1 MISKIVGQLK
11 SLDYDSD
18 FFISEPYLIPY
29 FNDKKLKIGFVDA
42 MHEPYLTEADK
53 VLENFLKL
61 NNEGRIKDS
70 QLVFN
75 YYKETLHLGY
85 TKSLDIEV
93 TEQVWDF
100 VHPSEIIIDWDE
112 NGDFYLCISCEC
124 EWEDEHG
131 LYLVF
136 KDGLKLT
143 RANGHDGGFT
153 D

>member
-1 MISKIVGQLK
+1 MESKIVGELE
-11 SLDYDSD
+11 SLNYDPN
-18 FFISEPYLIPY
+18 FFISKPYSIPY
-29 FNDKKLKIGFVDA
+29 FSDKKLKIGFVDA
-42 MHEPYLTEADK
+42 MHEPYLFKADK

-61 NNEGRIKDS
+61 NQEERTKDS

-85 TKSLDIEV
+85 TKPLDIKV
-93 TEQVWDF
+93 IEQVWNF

-131 LYLVF
+131 LHLVF
-136 KDGLKLT
+136 KDGLELT
-143 RANGHDGGFT
+143 RASGHDGGFT